1 MEARFAFFLASVQVD
16 SMMYPRFFLSDNMED
31 KRMEENRSRNF
42 QNILVRRLK
51 ELEAKKKLENK
62 SLNLEPCA
70 VGHEHLMN
78 RSNEANNLEPS
89 YQVIFATSN
98 IANELNKPEYTVG
111 DYYSQANKS
120 LKNV

>member
-1 MEARFAFFLASVQVD
+1 MEVESVFRVD
-16 SMMYPRFFLSDNMED
+16 GADSFR
-31 KRMEENRSRNF
+31 
-42 QNILVRRLK
+42 
-51 ELEAKKKLENK
+51 EAYF
-62 SLNLEPCA
+62 EPCA

-120 LKNV
+120 LKHV

>member
-1 MEARFAFFLASVQVD
+1 MAVRFAFFLASVQVD

-31 KRMEENRSRNF
+31 KGMEENRSRNF

-62 SLNLEPCA
+62 SLNLE
-70 VGHEHLMN
+70 LL
-78 RSNEANNLEPS
+78 NLEPS

-98 IANELNKPEYTVG
+98 IANELNKPEYTIG